1 MEKKA
6 LFLVIFSF
14 MQVKCTPVKSSDN
27 FECLAPMGMEN
38 GDIKD
43 TQISATS
50 SFQTHSVGPHRARL
64 NRHEEGGAWCPKSY
78 VSKDGSEYLEID
90 LVKEA
95 RITGIVTQGR
105 HANGMGQ
112 EYAEFFML
120 QYWRQGMDDFAVYT
134 TSDGGVVLVA
144 NSDTNSAAKI
154 LLEDGGVTAS
164 KVRIIPY
171 SQHLRTVCM
180 RVELLGCQVQIQQ
193 IFEVI
198 DDEDSENEIVEID
211 EERDDNTT
219 ATIPKQTIMDT
230 KSLGVLA
237 GILFTMTLLL
247 LVVIFLLIR
256 ARNSNFTTLKKFPS
270 LGSIVSVSDSVIMD
284 YKTKGM
290 YTMGTNKFSHHHQQ
304 QSAEPIYQE
313 PSTISSTSSTC
324 VCDYSSPISVIYTSP
339 MVQVGSADIYSVYQT
354 PSFMKD
360 SFTDISYLEE
370 SSVDSSSTSSGTPRL
385 PPLPTNFDSL
395 MKSGHKNTH
404 IYINHTEL

>member
-1 MEKKA
+1 M
-6 LFLVIFSF
+6 LVIFSI
-14 MQVKCTPVKSSDN
+14 MQVKCTPLKSTDIS
-27 FECLAPMGMEN
+27 ECLAPMGMQN
-38 GDIKD
+38 GEIKD

-50 SFQTHSVGPHRARL
+50 SFQHHSVGPQRARL

-90 LVKEA
+90 LVQEA

-120 QYWRQGMDDFAVYT
+120 QYWRQDMEDWAVYT
-134 TSDGGVVLVA
+134 TADGGVVLVA
-144 NSDTNSAAKI
+144 NSDTNSEARI

-164 KVRIIPY
+164 KVRIVPY

-180 RVELLGCQVQIQQ
+180 RVELLGCHVEVQQ

-198 DDEDSENEIVEID
+198 DDENSENETVEVNEDSD
-211 EERDDNTT
+211 ENNN
-219 ATIPKQTIMDT
+219 ATVPKQTIMDT

-256 ARNSNFTTLKKFPS
+256 ARNSNFVSLKKFPS

-284 YKTKGM
+284 YNNKTKGM
-290 YTMGTNKFSHHHQQ
+290 YTMGTNKFSHYQQ
-304 QSAEPIYQE
+304 QQNAEPIYQE

-324 VCDYSSPISVIYTSP
+324 VCDYSTPISVIYTSP
-339 MVQVGSADIYSVYQT
+339 MVQVAGSADIYSVYQT

-395 MKSGHKNTH
+395 MKSGHKNNH